1 MLRIISISLALTF
14 SSVSYGACISDSP
27 EIGDIG
33 PRSELVCDLLE
44 PRVPNSKIT
53 ILDRK
58 IHSSNSVSV
67 IVLLDGQSRTLEY
80 KLKGADWELIETTLA
95 GSY

>member
-1 MLRIISISLALTF
+1 MLKVISISLALTF
-14 SSVSYGACISDSP
+14 SSVSYGTCLPDSP

-33 PRSELVCDLLE
+33 PSSELVCDLLE
-44 PRVPNSKIT
+44 SQVPDTNVAI
-53 ILDRK
+53 IDRK

-67 IVLLDGQSRTLEY
+67 MALLDGQSRTLEY
-80 KLKGADWELIETTLA
+80 KLKGADWELIEATLA